1 MSFRSM
7 QTIYTDGTYAA
18 SNPAWHTTSSP
29 WKATQV
35 LKAISRLTNK
45 PATIAEIGCGPGA
58 ILSSLADQMEA
69 EFFGFDL
76 SPEAIAMSR
85 ADKRVKLRMGG
96 IEDMSRYDLV
106 LCIDVMEH
114 IEDIFGFLRSLRSKG
129 EVFIFHIP
137 LDMNC
142 YGLLRRC
149 PVGSRK
155 AMGHLHYF
163 DRHTALATLSECGFQ
178 VKGWFFTR
186 TIDTYH
192 APVKRAIKSVLF
204 KMNPDLAAIS
214 MCGFS
219 LMVTASGSQ

>member
-1 MSFRSM
+1 M

-29 WKATQV
+29 WKAAQI
-35 LKAISRLTNK
+35 LKAVGRLPNQ
-45 PATIAEIGCGPGA
+45 PATIAEIGCGPGV
-58 ILSSLADQMEA
+58 ILSSLADQMEGD
-69 EFFGFDL
+69 FFGFDL

-85 ADKRVKLRMGG
+85 FHERVKLRVGS
-96 IEDMSRYDLV
+96 IEDMDKYDMV

-129 EVFIFHIP
+129 GVFLFHIP

-163 DRHTALATLSECGFQ
+163 DRHTALATLAECGYQ
-178 VKGWFFTR
+178 VEDWFFTP

-204 KMNPDLAAIS
+204 KMNPDLAAVT

-219 LMVTASGSQ
+219 LMVTAFGGR